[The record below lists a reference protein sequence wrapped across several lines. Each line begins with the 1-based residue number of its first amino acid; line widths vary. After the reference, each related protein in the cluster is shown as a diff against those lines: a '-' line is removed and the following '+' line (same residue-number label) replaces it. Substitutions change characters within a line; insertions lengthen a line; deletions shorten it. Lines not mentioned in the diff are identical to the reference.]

1 MENVYQAGAYEIT
14 PRYLK
19 KMFQEPVD
27 YERKGAMTDEIID
40 DDMIYKHP

>member
-1 MENVYQAGAYEIT
+1 MENQWRRMENIYEAGAFEIA

-27 YERKGAMTDEIID
+27 YEREGESEVDEN
-40 DDMIYKHP
+40 